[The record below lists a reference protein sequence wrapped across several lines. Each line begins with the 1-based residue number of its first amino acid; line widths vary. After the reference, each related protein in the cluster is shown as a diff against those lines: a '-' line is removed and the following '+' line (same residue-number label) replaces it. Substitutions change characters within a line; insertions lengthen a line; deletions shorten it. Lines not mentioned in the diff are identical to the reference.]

1 MDCGAFFLALI
12 RKILYNQH
20 EFYVSIYESDRHVK
34 LEFFNTCAELPDAEP
49 DKLFDRFYRGD
60 KARIQKNGGYG
71 IGLSVARSIIVEANR
86 GTIDAEFA
94 DNGVK
99 FKIRYKK

>member
-1 MDCGAFFLALI
+1 MCRAPRRRA
-12 RKILYNQH
+12 
-20 EFYVSIYESDRHVK
+20 
-34 LEFFNTCAELPDAEP
+34 

-60 KARIQKNGGYG
+60 KARTQKNGGYR
-71 IGLSVARSIIVEANR
+71 IGLSVARSIVETNR

-99 FKIRYKK
+99 FKIRYKKSHRVEKFGAILSC

>member
-1 MDCGAFFLALI
+1 M
-12 RKILYNQH
+12 
-20 EFYVSIYESDRHVK
+20 K
-34 LEFFNTCAELPDAEP
+34 LEFFNTCAELPDAES

-71 IGLSVARSIIVEANR
+71 IELSVAHSIVEANR
-86 GTIDAEFA
+86 GTIDAEFT

>member
-1 MDCGAFFLALI
+1 M
-12 RKILYNQH
+12 
-20 EFYVSIYESDRHVK
+20 K

-49 DKLFDRFYRGD
+49 DKLFDRFYQGD
-60 KARIQKNGGYG
+60 KARTQKNGGYR
-71 IGLSVARSIIVEANR
+71 IGLSVARSIVEANR

-99 FKIRYKK
+99 FKIRYKNKKSHRVEKIGAILSWCIYARK

>member
-1 MDCGAFFLALI
+1 M
-12 RKILYNQH
+12 
-20 EFYVSIYESDRHVK
+20 K
-34 LEFFNTCAELPDAEP
+34 LEFFNTCTELPDAEP
-49 DKLFDRFYRGD
+49 TSFLIVSIAVTKHVHR
-60 KARIQKNGGYG
+60 KNGGYG
-71 IGLSVARSIIVEANR
+71 IGLSVARSIVEANR